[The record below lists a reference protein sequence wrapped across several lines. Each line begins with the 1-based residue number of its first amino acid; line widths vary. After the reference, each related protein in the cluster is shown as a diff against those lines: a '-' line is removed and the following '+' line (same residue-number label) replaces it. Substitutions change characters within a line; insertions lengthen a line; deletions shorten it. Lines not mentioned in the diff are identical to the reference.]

1 MVTSGLLYLSASN
14 MADLRI
20 PEDKASEV
28 FELASWLHQQQRP
41 QPQPW
46 SQQAAIADIPPQY
59 IQQALNRLQAREEE
73 ARELAQRAR
82 LHRQCVGWA
91 GLVACGL
98 LLSWLG
104 LTYSR
109 LRATDRTVDLAWA
122 QLEGTLQQ
130 RAQLAAQAVALSD
143 RAATAPAWAAPLAAA
158 QQRYEAALSPSAKV
172 ITAAALDQQLQHL
185 SEQLA
190 EPALAAELAQLRV
203 DLSRTEAP
211 LALQQTRYNRA
222 TDRYNYTTQ
231 AFPVVLVA
239 RRLGF
244 VPPPR
249 LELESSAASL
259 AAPD

>member
-1 MVTSGLLYLSASN
+1 

-28 FELASWLHQQQRP
+28 FELASWLYQQQG
-41 QPQPW
+41 QPQ
-46 SQQAAIADIPPQY
+46 SQQTAIADIPPQY

-82 LHRQCVGWA
+82 LHGQCVGWA

-109 LRATDRTVDLAWA
+109 LRAADRAVDLAWA

-130 RAQLAAQAVALSD
+130 RALLAAQAVALSD
-143 RAATAPAWAAPLAAA
+143 QAATAPAWAAPLAAA
-158 QQRYEAALSPSAKV
+158 QQRYETAPSPSAKV
-172 ITAAALDQQLQHL
+172 TTAAALDQQLQRL
-185 SEQLA
+185 SDQLA

-203 DLSRTEAP
+203 DLSRTDAP
-211 LALQQTRYNRA
+211 LTLRQTHYNRA
-222 TDRYNYTTQ
+222 ADRYNHITQ
-231 AFPVVLVA
+231 AFPAVLVA

-244 VPPPR
+244 VPQPR
-249 LELESSAASL
+249 LELESPTASL